1 MKYSNLKEFKK
12 ANIFGTGIPN
22 FILKGNMT
30 GKSYIKPIKMANGIM
45 LANVTFSPGSRCFW
59 HVHRATKGGGQI
71 IICTAGEGWYQE
83 EEKKAKTL
91 KPGDTIF
98 VKPGVKHWHGAKKD
112 KWFSHLSIEVP
123 GEECGNE
130 WLEEVSDKDYLL
142 LEK

>member
-59 HVHRATKGGGQI
+59 HVHRATK
-71 IICTAGEGWYQE
+71 
-83 EEKKAKTL
+83 
-91 KPGDTIF
+91 
-98 VKPGVKHWHGAKKD
+98 D